1 MVSAVAE
8 RYGLWDD
15 EIFVTVVKRVTQAA
29 SPASLQLHERV
40 CVSTGLQVPLRQDEA
55 GGQGY
60 EQGRKRALHLAE
72 SASAVICAV
81 ETQFL
86 YLFSWF

>member
-40 CVSTGLQVPLRQDEA
+40 CVNRFASSFKARW
-55 GGQGY
+55 
-60 EQGRKRALHLAE
+60 GRGARVRAREEKGA
-72 SASAVICAV
+72 
-81 ETQFL
+81 
-86 YLFSWF
+86 

>member
-1 MVSAVAE
+1 M
-8 RYGLWDD
+8 
-15 EIFVTVVKRVTQAA
+15 
-29 SPASLQLHERV
+29 LHKQFHQPPYNYMNV

-60 EQGRKRALHLAE
+60 EQGRKRALNSAE

-86 YLFSWF
+86 YLLSWF

>member
-40 CVSTGLQVPLRQDEA
+40 CVNRFASSFNS
-55 GGQGY
+55 
-60 EQGRKRALHLAE
+60 AE

-86 YLFSWF
+86 YLLSWF

>member
-40 CVSTGLQVPLRQDEA
+40 CVCQQVC
-55 GGQGY
+55 
-60 EQGRKRALHLAE
+60 K
-72 SASAVICAV
+72 
-81 ETQFL
+81 FL
-86 YLFSWF
+86 